1 MIQITVLERKVEM
14 ETKDLSVLLDK
25 CIGERNNLSI
35 NNEFMKNFQL
45 HINDARSIT
54 HGDIKLVLKATEIDD
69 GLSAM
74 YLFERIRK
82 IECLKVFWNMVREN
96 EGFQKNFHGRS
107 YKFLCASMNY
117 NFQNRKMN
125 EYHWSQIIE
134 LIILKK
140 GDKSIFDYER
150 IFKDYFLDEL
160 TEDTY
165 LPDIKKIST
174 DNQVYEQFVRF
185 IRNAIQSKAIR
196 ESKKTNDN
204 ITIVRKWIFPY
215 IKDIELRVNKDI
227 SNKDTILA
235 ESKKKKDSNKS
246 SKDELVNQK
255 KERVIVMINSE
266 NTNEET
272 RQAFSDPV
280 SLNNK
285 IEKQSV
291 IVKKNEL
298 DSTNIASEEPKS
310 VPANF
315 DTSTEVMY
323 DSVPAE
329 TINTNI
335 VHVEKEEI
343 EQGIEKGTKD
353 SIEKNSVNDDLKNKD
368 VKTDNSETQKDATV
382 GCEKNNNENEEDVS
396 SSTKKKVSEKKTKKT
411 KKKSEDLKGLAEY
424 FEKLEL
430 LAEKNAKDLQ
440 DKEGRI
446 DELNK
451 QIVSKDGEIDDLH
464 MELMK
469 LKAEL
474 EDKSRSSDELAKK
487 LEESMEMNLSFETIK
502 ASREENLKKDIANSL
517 RNIYEDYINS
527 INETMDIELG
537 EIYREKIG
545 EIFQILEKDEVKVE
559 L

>member
-1 MIQITVLERKVEM
+1 M
-14 ETKDLSVLLDK
+14 ETKDLSVLLNK
-25 CIGERNNLSI
+25 CIDEKNNLSI
-35 NNEFMKNFQL
+35 NNEFLDSFHLYIKG
-45 HINDARSIT
+45 AKRIT
-54 HGDIKLVLKATEIDD
+54 HGDIILVLKAIEIDD
-69 GLSAM
+69 GLSVM
-74 YLFERIRK
+74 YLFESIRT
-82 IECLKVFWNMVREN
+82 IEHLKRFWNDVRDN
-96 EGFQKNFHGRS
+96 KGFQDNFHGRS

-117 NFQNRKMN
+117 NFKNQKMN

-134 LIILKK
+134 LIVLKK
-140 GDKSIFDYER
+140 GDKSNFDYER
-150 IFKDYFLDEL
+150 VFKDYFFDEL

-185 IRNAIQSKAIR
+185 IRNAVQSKAIR
-196 ESKKTNDN
+196 ESKNNNDN
-204 ITIVRKWIFPY
+204 ITIIKKWITPY
-215 IKDIELRVNKDI
+215 IEDIKTRVNKDI

-246 SKDELVNQK
+246 SKEELVNK
-255 KERVIVMINSE
+255 KNERVIVMINPE

-272 RQAFSDPV
+272 GQAFSDSV

-291 IVKKNEL
+291 IVKKGEL
-298 DSTNIASEEPKS
+298 DSTNTASEEPKS
-310 VPANF
+310 VPANIN
-315 DTSTEVMY
+315 TSTEVMY
-323 DSVPAE
+323 DSVPVE

-335 VHVEKEEI
+335 VHVKKEEI
-343 EQGIEKGTKD
+343 EQDIEKETNG
-353 SIEKNSVNDDLKNKD
+353 SIEKNSVNDDLKNRD
-368 VKTDNSETQKDATV
+368 VKNDNSEVQKDATV
-382 GCEKNNNENEEDVS
+382 GGEKNNNENEEDGS
-396 SSTKKKVSEKKTKKT
+396 SSTGKKVSEKKTKKT
-411 KKKSEDLKGLAEY
+411 KKKSEELKGLAEY

-430 LAEKNAKDLQ
+430 VAEENAKELQ
-440 DKEGRI
+440 DKESRI

-474 EDKSRSSDELAKK
+474 RDKSRSSDELTKK

-545 EIFQILEKDEVKVE
+545 EIFQILEKDGVKVE